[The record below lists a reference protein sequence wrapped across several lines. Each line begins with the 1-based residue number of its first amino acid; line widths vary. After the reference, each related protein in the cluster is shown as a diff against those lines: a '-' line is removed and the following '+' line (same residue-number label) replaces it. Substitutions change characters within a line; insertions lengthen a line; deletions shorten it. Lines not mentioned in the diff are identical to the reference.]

1 MTRATRIRHA
11 SAIAAVVLLGAT
23 ACAADTEAEPAAA
36 PAVEQDDASNGPTAD
51 LIDRDGESVGTFSL
65 SERDDMLRGEVSLTG
80 LTLDPGF
87 HGFHL
92 HETAECEADDPNGA
106 FMSAGGHWNPDDTD
120 HPEHPGD
127 MPSLLV
133 TEDGTAEAT
142 FVTDRFTLDDIP
154 EEGVAVILH
163 ENRDNFAHIPD
174 RYQSEDADG
183 PGPDETTL
191 ATGDAGD
198 RYACATITP

>member
-1 MTRATRIRHA
+1 MTRGTRFRHA
-11 SAIAAVVLLGAT
+11 TAIAAVALLGMT
-23 ACAADTEAEPAAA
+23 ACAADTTADPAAA
-36 PAVEQDDASNGPTAD
+36 PAVEQDDASNGLSAD
-51 LIDRDGESVGTFSL
+51 LTDRDGQNVGTFSL
-65 SERDDMLRGEVSLTG
+65 SEQNGMVRGEVSLTD
-80 LTLDPGF
+80 LTLDAGF

-92 HETAECEADDPNGA
+92 HETAECDADAPDGA
-106 FMSAGGHWNPDDTD
+106 FTTAGGHWNPDDAD

-142 FVTDRFTLDDIP
+142 FVTDRFTFDDLP
-154 EEGVAVILH
+154 TEGVAVILH
-163 ENRDNFAHIPD
+163 EDPDNYAHIPD